1 MESTHLLPLAVAF
14 MIGVAALGSGIGI
27 GLAAM
32 KFLES
37 SARQPELM
45 PQLQSKFFVG
55 VGVIDGA
62 FIIST
67 GLALWFAT
75 ANPFAG

>member
-1 MESTHLLPLAVAF
+1 MDTSTFLPLAVAF
-14 MIGVAALGSGIGI
+14 MIGVPALGSCIGI

-37 SARQPELM
+37 SARQPELT
-45 PQLQSKFFVG
+45 PLLQTKFFVS
-55 VGVIDGA
+55 VGVLDSA
-62 FIIST
+62 FIIAT

-75 ANPFAG
+75 ANPFGK